1 MSDHA
6 LPNLLL
12 NNFSGDYLLRLP
24 ADFYKS
30 AKLYL
35 SIAEIK
41 KIQKAYSVAY
51 YAHENQ
57 KRRDGSNYITHPVA
71 VAKILLNLKMDSDS
85 ICSALMHDVLEDCD
99 VTKND
104 LKTLFGLSVA
114 DIVDGVSK
122 LGKLDITSRNERDA
136 NNLQK
141 MMLAMSKDV
150 RVVLVKICDRL
161 HNMRTIEHLPRYKQ
175 IQKSKETIELYG
187 PLAIRIG
194 MQDIRA
200 ELEDLAFRC
209 IHPLR
214 ATMLESAIN
223 KSSGGRKKIVTKIR
237 KELKKHLKSNGIER
251 VGVKGREKNIYSI
264 YRKIKSKHKPFSE
277 ILDVYGFRILVDS
290 VDECYRALGI
300 IHNYFSPIENKFKDY
315 IAIPKTNGYQALHT
329 SLLALDAFPI
339 EVQIQTRSMWATA
352 NMGIAAHWSYKT
364 DDDAGIGTGLRAS
377 RWLSSLIDL
386 QKKSSNPTEF
396 ADSLKKDLD
405 SEEVYLFSPKGDI
418 YALKAGA
425 TPIDFA
431 YEVHTGLGDSIVGC
445 KVNRRE
451 APLNVELESGQTV
464 EIITSSK
471 TVEADPAWLNFVV
484 TGKARSGIRAR
495 LRNQK
500 VSSARKAGK
509 FMLESELQRSG
520 KSLKDYRGST
530 LKRVLDSIGV
540 SSLNK
545 LLTEL
550 GSGKRTGNIVAER
563 FYSGLK
569 IRKDTDAK
577 KIKPV
582 FIHDNHIEGVSVVFA
597 KCCHPVYKDPVIAHS
612 DTERGIVIHHK
623 RCKQVAPFIS
633 KDPRYI
639 PGKWAVN
646 TKTHVYTAKINIVT
660 IDEMGVLADL
670 VSVFTKAGIN
680 IEQINTKNID
690 STFASFEMEVDVED
704 LEELNNIMLKI
715 RSKKITT
722 SCTRLINEK

>member
-1 MSDHA
+1 LSESV
-6 LPNLLL
+6 LPNHLI
-12 NNFSGDYLLRLP
+12 NFSDKSLLKLP
-24 ADFYKS
+24 STLYKTC
-30 AKLYL
+30 KTYL
-35 SIAEIK
+35 SSEDIK
-41 KIQKAYSVAY
+41 KIQKAYSFAF
-51 YAHENQ
+51 YAHMGQ
-57 KRRDGSNYITHPVA
+57 KRKDGSDYITHPVA
-71 VAKILLNLKMDSDS
+71 VTEILLELKMDCDS
-85 ICSALMHDVLEDCD
+85 VCSALMHDVLEDCNVQKSNLAKMFGDD
-99 VTKND
+99 V
-104 LKTLFGLSVA
+104 A
-114 DIVDGVSK
+114 HIVDGVSK
-122 LGKLDITSRNERDA
+122 LGKIDHKNIAEKNA

-141 MMLAMSKDV
+141 MALAMANDV
-150 RVVLVKICDRL
+150 RVILVKLCDRL
-161 HNMRTIEHLPRYKQ
+161 HNMRTIEFVPRKKQ
-175 IQKSKETIELYG
+175 IQKSKETLDLYG
-187 PLAIRIG
+187 PLALRVG
-194 MQDIRA
+194 MQDMRA
-200 ELEDLAFRC
+200 ELEDRAFKC
-209 IHPLR
+209 LHPMR
-214 ATMLESAIN
+214 ADLLKSAI
-223 KSSGGRKKIVTKIR
+223 KTSSGGRKKIVQKIR
-237 KELKKHLKSNGIER
+237 KELKSRLKSNGIEDA
-251 VGVKGREKNIYSI
+251 GVKGREKNLYSI
-264 YRKIKSKHKPFSE
+264 YNKIKTKHKPFSE

-290 VDECYRALGI
+290 VDDCYRSLGI

-329 SLLALDAFPI
+329 SLLALNAFPI

-364 DDDAGIGTGLRAS
+364 DDEAGIGTGLRAS

-431 YEVHTGLGDSIVGC
+431 YEVHTGLGNSIVGC

-484 TGKARSGIRAR
+484 TGKARSGVRAR
-495 LRNQK
+495 LRTQK

-569 IRKDTDAK
+569 IRKEKDSK

-646 TKTHVYTAKINIVT
+646 TKTLVYTAKINIVT
-660 IDEMGVLADL
+660 IDQMGVLADL
-670 VSVFTKAGIN
+670 VSVFTKAGLN

-704 LEELNNIMLKI
+704 LEELNNVMLKI

>member
-1 MSDHA
+1 MSESV
-6 LPNLLL
+6 LPNHLI
-12 NNFSGDYLLRLP
+12 NFSDKSLLKLPSPLYKTCKTYLN
-24 ADFYKS
+24 S
-30 AKLYL
+30 E
-35 SIAEIK
+35 EIK
-41 KIQKAYSVAY
+41 KIQKAYSFAF
-51 YAHENQ
+51 YAHTGQ
-57 KRRDGSNYITHPVA
+57 KRKDGSDYITHPVA
-71 VAKILLNLKMDSDS
+71 VTEILLELKMDSDS
-85 ICSALMHDVLEDCD
+85 ICAALMHDVLEDCNVQKSNLAKMFGDD
-99 VTKND
+99 V
-104 LKTLFGLSVA
+104 A
-114 DIVDGVSK
+114 HIVDGVSK
-122 LGKLDITSRNERDA
+122 LGKIDHKNIADKNA

-141 MMLAMSKDV
+141 MALAMANDV
-150 RVVLVKICDRL
+150 RVILVKLCDRL
-161 HNMRTIEHLPRYKQ
+161 HNMRTIEFVPRKKQ
-175 IQKSKETIELYG
+175 IQKSKETLDLYG
-187 PLAIRIG
+187 PLALRVG

-200 ELEDLAFRC
+200 ELEDRAFKC
-209 IHPLR
+209 LHPMR
-214 ATMLESAIN
+214 ADLLKNAI
-223 KSSGGRKKIVTKIR
+223 KSSSGGRKKIVQKIR
-237 KELKKHLKSNGIER
+237 KELKSRLKSNGIEDA
-251 VGVKGREKNIYSI
+251 GVKGREKNLYSI
-264 YRKIKSKHKPFSE
+264 YNKIKTKHKPFSE

-290 VDECYRALGI
+290 VDDCYRSLGI

-352 NMGIAAHWSYKT
+352 NMGVAAHWSYKT

-377 RWLSSLIDL
+377 RWLSSLVDL
-386 QKKSSNPTEF
+386 QKKSSNPSEF

-471 TVEADPAWLNFVV
+471 IVEADPAWLNFVV
-484 TGKARSGIRAR
+484 TGKARSGIRSR
-495 LRNQK
+495 LRTQK

-646 TKTHVYTAKINIVT
+646 TKTLVYTAKINIVT

-670 VSVFTKAGIN
+670 VSVFTNAGLN

>member
-1 MSDHA
+1 MDC
-6 LPNLLL
+6 
-12 NNFSGDYLLRLP
+12 D
-24 ADFYKS
+24 
-30 AKLYL
+30 
-35 SIAEIK
+35 
-41 KIQKAYSVAY
+41 SV
-51 YAHENQ
+51 
-57 KRRDGSNYITHPVA
+57 
-71 VAKILLNLKMDSDS
+71 
-85 ICSALMHDVLEDCD
+85 CSALMHDVLEDCNVQKSNLAKMFGDD
-99 VTKND
+99 V
-104 LKTLFGLSVA
+104 A
-114 DIVDGVSK
+114 HIVDGVSK
-122 LGKLDITSRNERDA
+122 LGKIDHKNIAEKNA

-141 MMLAMSKDV
+141 MALAMANDV
-150 RVVLVKICDRL
+150 RVILVKLCDRL
-161 HNMRTIEHLPRYKQ
+161 HNMRTIEFVPRKKQ
-175 IQKSKETIELYG
+175 IQKSKETLDLYG
-187 PLAIRIG
+187 PLALRVG
-194 MQDIRA
+194 MQDMRA
-200 ELEDLAFRC
+200 ELEDRAFKC
-209 IHPLR
+209 LHPMR
-214 ATMLESAIN
+214 ADLLKSAI
-223 KSSGGRKKIVTKIR
+223 KTSSGGRKKIVQKIR
-237 KELKKHLKSNGIER
+237 KELKSRLKSNGIEDA
-251 VGVKGREKNIYSI
+251 GVKGREKNLYSI
-264 YRKIKSKHKPFSE
+264 YNKIKTKHKPFSE

-290 VDECYRALGI
+290 VDDCYRSLGI

-329 SLLALDAFPI
+329 SLLALNAFPI

-364 DDDAGIGTGLRAS
+364 DDEAGIGSGLRAS

-396 ADSLKKDLD
+396 ADSLRKDLD

-431 YEVHTGLGDSIVGC
+431 YEVHTGLGNSIVGC

-484 TGKARSGIRAR
+484 TGKARSGVRAR
-495 LRNQK
+495 LRTQK

-569 IRKDTDAK
+569 IRKEKDSK

-646 TKTHVYTAKINIVT
+646 TKTLVYTAKINIVT
-660 IDEMGVLADL
+660 IDQMGVLADL
-670 VSVFTKAGIN
+670 VSVFTKAGLN

-704 LEELNNIMLKI
+704 LEELNNVMLKI

>member
-1 MSDHA
+1 MSESV
-6 LPNLLL
+6 LPNHLI
-12 NNFSGDYLLRLP
+12 NFSNKSLLKLP
-24 ADFYKS
+24 SSLYKTC
-30 AKLYL
+30 KTYL
-35 SIAEIK
+35 SSEDIK
-41 KIQKAYSVAY
+41 KIQKAYSFAF
-51 YAHENQ
+51 YAHMGQ
-57 KRRDGSNYITHPVA
+57 KRKDGSDYITHPVA
-71 VAKILLNLKMDSDS
+71 VTEILLELKMDCDS
-85 ICSALMHDVLEDCD
+85 VCSALMHDVLEDCNVQKSNLAKMFGDD
-99 VTKND
+99 V
-104 LKTLFGLSVA
+104 A
-114 DIVDGVSK
+114 HIVDGVSK
-122 LGKLDITSRNERDA
+122 LGKIDHKNIAEKNA

-141 MMLAMSKDV
+141 MALAMANDV
-150 RVVLVKICDRL
+150 RVILVKLCDRL
-161 HNMRTIEHLPRYKQ
+161 HNMRTIEFVPRKKQ
-175 IQKSKETIELYG
+175 IQKSKETLDLYG
-187 PLAIRIG
+187 PLALRVG
-194 MQDIRA
+194 MQDMRA
-200 ELEDLAFRC
+200 ELEDRAFKC
-209 IHPLR
+209 LHPMR
-214 ATMLESAIN
+214 ADLLKSAI
-223 KSSGGRKKIVTKIR
+223 KTSSGGRKKIVQKIR
-237 KELKKHLKSNGIER
+237 KELKSRLKSNGIEDA
-251 VGVKGREKNIYSI
+251 GVKGREKNLYSI
-264 YRKIKSKHKPFSE
+264 YNKIKTKHKPFSE

-290 VDECYRALGI
+290 VDDCYRSLGI

-329 SLLALDAFPI
+329 SLLALNAFPI

-364 DDDAGIGTGLRAS
+364 DDEAGIGTGLRAS

-431 YEVHTGLGDSIVGC
+431 YEVHTGLGNSIVGC

-484 TGKARSGIRAR
+484 TGKARSGVRAR
-495 LRNQK
+495 LRTQK

-569 IRKDTDAK
+569 IRKEKDSK

-646 TKTHVYTAKINIVT
+646 TKTLVYTAKINIVT
-660 IDEMGVLADL
+660 IDQMGVLADL
-670 VSVFTKAGIN
+670 VSVFTKAGLN

>member
-1 MSDHA
+1 MSESV
-6 LPNLLL
+6 LPNHLI
-12 NNFSGDYLLRLP
+12 NFSDKSLLKLP
-24 ADFYKS
+24 SSLYKTC
-30 AKLYL
+30 KTYL
-35 SIAEIK
+35 SSEDIK
-41 KIQKAYSVAY
+41 KIQKAYSFAF
-51 YAHENQ
+51 YAHMGQ
-57 KRRDGSNYITHPVA
+57 KRKDGSDYITHPVA
-71 VAKILLNLKMDSDS
+71 VTEILLELKMDCDS
-85 ICSALMHDVLEDCD
+85 VCSALMHDVLEDCNVQKSNLAKMFGDD
-99 VTKND
+99 V
-104 LKTLFGLSVA
+104 A
-114 DIVDGVSK
+114 HIVDGVSK
-122 LGKLDITSRNERDA
+122 LGKIDHKNIAEKNA

-141 MMLAMSKDV
+141 MALAMANDV
-150 RVVLVKICDRL
+150 RVILVKLCDRL
-161 HNMRTIEHLPRYKQ
+161 HNMRTIEFVPRKKQ
-175 IQKSKETIELYG
+175 IQKSKETLDLYG
-187 PLAIRIG
+187 PLALRVG
-194 MQDIRA
+194 MQDMRA
-200 ELEDLAFRC
+200 ELEDRAFKC
-209 IHPLR
+209 LHPMR
-214 ATMLESAIN
+214 ADLLKSAI
-223 KSSGGRKKIVTKIR
+223 KTSSGGRKKIVQKIR
-237 KELKKHLKSNGIER
+237 KELKSRLKSNGIEDA
-251 VGVKGREKNIYSI
+251 GVKGREKNLYSI
-264 YRKIKSKHKPFSE
+264 YNKIKTKHKPFSE

-290 VDECYRALGI
+290 VDDCYRSLGI

-329 SLLALDAFPI
+329 SLLALNAFPI

-364 DDDAGIGTGLRAS
+364 DDEAGIGSGLRAS

-396 ADSLKKDLD
+396 ADSLRKDLD

-431 YEVHTGLGDSIVGC
+431 YEVHTGLGNSIVGC

-484 TGKARSGIRAR
+484 TGKARSGVRAR
-495 LRNQK
+495 LRTQK

-569 IRKDTDAK
+569 IRKEKDSK

-646 TKTHVYTAKINIVT
+646 TKTLVYTAKINIVT
-660 IDEMGVLADL
+660 IDQMGVLADL
-670 VSVFTKAGIN
+670 VSVFTKAGLN

-704 LEELNNIMLKI
+704 LEELNNVMLKI

>member
-1 MSDHA
+1 MSESV
-6 LPNLLL
+6 LPNHLI
-12 NNFSGDYLLRLP
+12 NFSDKSLLKLP
-24 ADFYKS
+24 SSLYKTC
-30 AKLYL
+30 KTYL
-35 SIAEIK
+35 SSEDIK
-41 KIQKAYSVAY
+41 KIQKAYSFAF
-51 YAHENQ
+51 YAHMGQ
-57 KRRDGSNYITHPVA
+57 KRKDGSDYITHPVA
-71 VAKILLNLKMDSDS
+71 VTEILLELKMDCDS
-85 ICSALMHDVLEDCD
+85 VCSALMHDVLEDCNVQKSNLAKMFGDD
-99 VTKND
+99 V
-104 LKTLFGLSVA
+104 A
-114 DIVDGVSK
+114 HIVDGVSK
-122 LGKLDITSRNERDA
+122 LGKIDHKNIAEKNA

-141 MMLAMSKDV
+141 MALAMANDV
-150 RVVLVKICDRL
+150 RVILVKLCDRL
-161 HNMRTIEHLPRYKQ
+161 HNMRTIEFVPRKKQ
-175 IQKSKETIELYG
+175 IQKSKETLDLYG
-187 PLAIRIG
+187 PLALRVG
-194 MQDIRA
+194 MQDMRA
-200 ELEDLAFRC
+200 ELEDRAFKC
-209 IHPLR
+209 LHPMR
-214 ATMLESAIN
+214 ADLLKSAI
-223 KSSGGRKKIVTKIR
+223 KTSSGGRKKIVQKIR
-237 KELKKHLKSNGIER
+237 KELKSRLKSNGVEDA
-251 VGVKGREKNIYSI
+251 GVKGREKNLYSI
-264 YRKIKSKHKPFSE
+264 YNKIKTKHKPFSE

-290 VDECYRALGI
+290 VDDCYRSLGI

-329 SLLALDAFPI
+329 SLLALNAFPI

-364 DDDAGIGTGLRAS
+364 DDEAGIGSGLRAS

-396 ADSLKKDLD
+396 ADSLRKDLD

-431 YEVHTGLGDSIVGC
+431 YEVHTGLGNSIVGC

-471 TVEADPAWLNFVV
+471 IVEADPAWLNFVV
-484 TGKARSGIRAR
+484 TGKARSGVRAR
-495 LRNQK
+495 LRTQK

-569 IRKDTDAK
+569 IRKEKDSK

-646 TKTHVYTAKINIVT
+646 TKTLVYTAKINIIT
-660 IDEMGVLADL
+660 IDQMGVLADL
-670 VSVFTKAGIN
+670 VSVFTKAGLN

-704 LEELNNIMLKI
+704 LEELNNVMLKI

>member
-1 MSDHA
+1 LSESV
-6 LPNLLL
+6 LPNHLI
-12 NNFSGDYLLRLP
+12 NFSDKSLLKLP
-24 ADFYKS
+24 SSLYKTC
-30 AKLYL
+30 KTYL
-35 SIAEIK
+35 SSEDIK
-41 KIQKAYSVAY
+41 KIQKAYSFAF
-51 YAHENQ
+51 YAHMGQ
-57 KRRDGSNYITHPVA
+57 KRKDGSDYITHPVA
-71 VAKILLNLKMDSDS
+71 VTEILLELKMDCDS
-85 ICSALMHDVLEDCD
+85 VCSALMHDVLEDCNVQKSNLAKMFGDD
-99 VTKND
+99 V
-104 LKTLFGLSVA
+104 A
-114 DIVDGVSK
+114 HIVDGVSK
-122 LGKLDITSRNERDA
+122 LGKIDHKNIAEKNA

-141 MMLAMSKDV
+141 MALAMANDV
-150 RVVLVKICDRL
+150 RVILVKLCDRL
-161 HNMRTIEHLPRYKQ
+161 HNMRTIEFVPRKKQ
-175 IQKSKETIELYG
+175 IQKSKETLDLYG
-187 PLAIRIG
+187 PLALRVG
-194 MQDIRA
+194 MQDMRA
-200 ELEDLAFRC
+200 ELEDRAFKC
-209 IHPLR
+209 LHPMR
-214 ATMLESAIN
+214 ADLLKSAI
-223 KSSGGRKKIVTKIR
+223 KTSSGGRKKIVQKIR
-237 KELKKHLKSNGIER
+237 KELKSRLKSNGIEDA
-251 VGVKGREKNIYSI
+251 GVKGREKNLYSI
-264 YRKIKSKHKPFSE
+264 YNKIKTKHKPFSE

-290 VDECYRALGI
+290 VDDCYRSLGI

-329 SLLALDAFPI
+329 SLLALNAFPI

-364 DDDAGIGTGLRAS
+364 DDEAGIGSGLRAS

-396 ADSLKKDLD
+396 ADSLRKDLD
-405 SEEVYLFSPKGDI
+405 AEEVYLFSPKGDI

-431 YEVHTGLGDSIVGC
+431 YEVHTGLGNSIVGC

-484 TGKARSGIRAR
+484 TGKARSGVRAR
-495 LRNQK
+495 LRTQK

-569 IRKDTDAK
+569 IRKEKDSK

-646 TKTHVYTAKINIVT
+646 TKTLVYTAKINIVT
-660 IDEMGVLADL
+660 IDQMGVLADL
-670 VSVFTKAGIN
+670 VSVFTKAGLN

-704 LEELNNIMLKI
+704 LEELNNVMLKI

>member
-1 MSDHA
+1 LSESV
-6 LPNLLL
+6 LPNHLI
-12 NNFSGDYLLRLP
+12 NFSDKSLLKLP
-24 ADFYKS
+24 SSLYKTC
-30 AKLYL
+30 KTYL
-35 SIAEIK
+35 SSEDIK
-41 KIQKAYSVAY
+41 KIQKAYSFAF
-51 YAHENQ
+51 YAHMGQ
-57 KRRDGSNYITHPVA
+57 KRKDGSDYITHPVA
-71 VAKILLNLKMDSDS
+71 VTEILLELKMDCDS
-85 ICSALMHDVLEDCD
+85 VCSALMHDVLEDCNVQKSNLAKMFGDD
-99 VTKND
+99 V
-104 LKTLFGLSVA
+104 A
-114 DIVDGVSK
+114 HIVDGVSK
-122 LGKLDITSRNERDA
+122 LGKIDHKNIAEKNA

-141 MMLAMSKDV
+141 MALAMANDV
-150 RVVLVKICDRL
+150 RVILVKLCDRL
-161 HNMRTIEHLPRYKQ
+161 HNMRTIEFVPRKKQ
-175 IQKSKETIELYG
+175 IQKSKETLDLYG
-187 PLAIRIG
+187 PLALRVG
-194 MQDIRA
+194 MQDMRA
-200 ELEDLAFRC
+200 ELEDRAFKC
-209 IHPLR
+209 LHPMR
-214 ATMLESAIN
+214 ADLLKSAI
-223 KSSGGRKKIVTKIR
+223 KTSSGGRKKIVQKIR
-237 KELKKHLKSNGIER
+237 KELKSRLKSNGIEDA
-251 VGVKGREKNIYSI
+251 GVKGREKNLYSI
-264 YRKIKSKHKPFSE
+264 YNKIKTKHKPFSE

-290 VDECYRALGI
+290 VDDCYRSLGI

-329 SLLALDAFPI
+329 SLLALNAFPI

-364 DDDAGIGTGLRAS
+364 DDEAGIGSGLRAS

-396 ADSLKKDLD
+396 ADSLRKDLD

-431 YEVHTGLGDSIVGC
+431 YEVHTGLGNSIVGC

-484 TGKARSGIRAR
+484 TGKARSGVRAR
-495 LRNQK
+495 LRTQK

-569 IRKDTDAK
+569 IRKEKDSK

-646 TKTHVYTAKINIVT
+646 TKTLVYTAKINIVT
-660 IDEMGVLADL
+660 IDQMGVLADL
-670 VSVFTKAGIN
+670 VSVFTKAGLN

-704 LEELNNIMLKI
+704 LEELNNVMLKI